1 MFLNNYH
8 HLKKKEIYTLIL
20 LIIFSIFIRIPTIA
34 IFGDTSLD
42 NEWGVLVNNL
52 IVHGTLAI
60 NYQNNNLHEYLLPNV
75 FMPPLYAYYL
85 YLFSFFNLEEQNY
98 IHLILSSQIILASI
112 SVVIFYKINKL
123 FFFTKNKFL

>member
-34 IFGDTSLD
+34 VFGDTSLD

-52 IVHGTLAI
+52 IIHKTLAFD
-60 NYQNNNLHEYLLPNV
+60 YLDPALDKFLLPNV
-75 FMPPLYAYYL
+75 WMPPLYVYYL
-85 YLFSFFNLEEQNY
+85 YFFSC
-98 IHLILSSQIILASI
+98 
-112 SVVIFYKINKL
+112 IFH
-123 FFFTKNKFL
+123 